1 MLITTSRRPNVRST
15 SAIIVSAD
23 IASDTSAWIAAARRP
38 LVSTAATT
46 GSASARDDRKVTAT
60 SAPRA
65 ESAVARV
72 TPMRRPPV
80 SKTTREERSMGY
92 RLQAQGYGL
101 QAAGCRLQ
109 TTGRGQRAA
118 ADDFWLLT
126 SNFCFWLLTSNF

>member
-1 MLITTSRRPNVRST
+1 
-15 SAIIVSAD
+15 
-23 IASDTSAWIAAARRP
+23 
-38 LVSTAATT
+38 
-46 GSASARDDRKVTAT
+46 
-60 SAPRA
+60 
-65 ESAVARV
+65 
-72 TPMRRPPV
+72 
-80 SKTTREERSMGY
+80 MGY